1 MGEFFGSVYCWFED
15 VFGLELAN
23 YLWGNLSPDQ
33 QTNMYVPIG
42 FTMLAVSLLVCLL
55 YYYIID
61 HPKLAKWW
69 GWLIFLGSNAV
80 ANFLIGWQWVLR
92 HYYLG
97 YMVGIDSS
105 TKKDYDLNI
114 SYGDMLCF
122 GFANMLL
129 AILVFGILSLLMKWW
144 SKNLL
149 IPHSNRFWYGKII
162 YLWYRWN
169 GSTSAPFLDNDVGFR
184 CTTWARRDCANF
196 YRPRRVEC

>member
-69 GWLIFLGSNAV
+69 GWLIFLGSNAAV
-80 ANFLIGWQWVLR
+80 NFLIGWQWVLS
-92 HYYLG
+92 HNYLG
-97 YMVGIDSS
+97 YMVGIDPS

-114 SYGDMLCF
+114 SDGDMLC
-122 GFANMLL
+122 
-129 AILVFGILSLLMKWW
+129 LV
-144 SKNLL
+144 LL
-149 IPHSNRFWYGKII
+149 ICCWQSWY
-162 YLWYRWN
+162 
-169 GSTSAPFLDNDVGFR
+169 FV
-184 CTTWARRDCANF
+184 C
-196 YRPRRVEC
+196 

>member
-1 MGEFFGSVYCWFED
+1 M
-15 VFGLELAN
+15 
-23 YLWGNLSPDQ
+23 
-33 QTNMYVPIG
+33 
-42 FTMLAVSLLVCLL
+42 

-80 ANFLIGWQWVLR
+80 ANFLIGWQWVLC

-144 SKNLL
+144 SKNS
-149 IPHSNRFWYGKII
+149 SN
-162 YLWYRWN
+162 
-169 GSTSAPFLDNDVGFR
+169 SPF
-184 CTTWARRDCANF
+184 
-196 YRPRRVEC
+196 

>member
-1 MGEFFGSVYCWFED
+1 MGEFFGSIYCWFED

-23 YLWGNLSPDQ
+23 YLWGNVSPDQ

-42 FTMLAVSLLVCLL
+42 FTMLVVSLLVCLL

-69 GWLIFLGSNAV
+69 GWLIFLGSNAI

-105 TKKDYDLNI
+105 TKKTTIEYLLWGYAVFWFCQYVVGNI
-114 SYGDMLCF
+114 
-122 GFANMLL
+122 
-129 AILVFGILSLLMKWW
+129 GI
-144 SKNLL
+144 
-149 IPHSNRFWYGKII
+149 WYII
-162 YLWYRWN
+162 FIN
-169 GSTSAPFLDNDVGFR
+169 EM
-184 CTTWARRDCANF
+184 
-196 YRPRRVEC
+196 VE

>member
-1 MGEFFGSVYCWFED
+1 MGEFFGSIYCLFED

-23 YLWGNLSPDQ
+23 YLWGNLSPYQ

-42 FTMLAVSLLVCLL
+42 FTMLVVSVFVWLL

-69 GWLIFLGSNAV
+69 GWLIFLGTNAAV
-80 ANFLIGWQWVLR
+80 NFLIGWQWVLR

-97 YMVGIDSS
+97 YMVGMNTS
-105 TKKDYDLNI
+105 TKKEYDLNI
-114 SYGDMLCF
+114 SDGDMLCF

-144 SKNLL
+144 SKNS
-149 IPHSNRFWYGKII
+149 SN
-162 YLWYRWN
+162 
-169 GSTSAPFLDNDVGFR
+169 SPF
-184 CTTWARRDCANF
+184 
-196 YRPRRVEC
+196 

>member
-1 MGEFFGSVYCWFED
+1 M
-15 VFGLELAN
+15 
-23 YLWGNLSPDQ
+23 SPDQ

-42 FTMLAVSLLVCLL
+42 FTMLVVSLLVCLL

-69 GWLIFLGSNAV
+69 GWLIFLGSNAI
-80 ANFLIGWQWVLR
+80 ANFLIGWQWVLS

-105 TKKDYDLNI
+105 TKKNYDLNI

-129 AILVFGILSLLMKWW
+129 AIFVFGLLTLLMKWG
-144 SKNLL
+144 SKN
-149 IPHSNRFWYGKII
+149 SFN
-162 YLWYRWN
+162 
-169 GSTSAPFLDNDVGFR
+169 SPF
-184 CTTWARRDCANF
+184 
-196 YRPRRVEC
+196 